1 MMRRESAERKPDC
14 RDGSDREVSMKRY
27 VVTISRQFGSMGRT
41 IARLMAWELGLNFYD
56 RDIVEETA
64 RRMGLPV
71 SVISAEEEN
80 VSSIYSKRKYPLGIG
95 MPNMQDEIFNVQ
107 KNIIE
112 DLAGKE
118 SCIIV
123 GRCADS
129 ILADMENRL
138 NVYIYAPYEK
148 RLSNC
153 TQILKMKEKE
163 ARKMIRE
170 VDRSRE
176 LYHRR
181 YCPEYTDAFSNRDLL
196 IDSSRFGVEKT
207 AEILAE
213 IVLDLFVMREE
224 KERWDGTA

>member
-1 MMRRESAERKPDC
+1 
-14 RDGSDREVSMKRY
+14 MKRF

-41 IARLMAWELGLNFYD
+41 IAQLMAWELGINFYD

-64 RRMGLPV
+64 KRMGLPI

-80 VSSIYSKRKYPLGIG
+80 VDSNYFKRQYPLGEGTSNI
-95 MPNMQDEIFNVQ
+95 QDEIFSIQ

-112 DLAGKE
+112 DLAKKE

-138 NVYIYAPYEK
+138 NIYIYAPYEK
-148 RLSNC
+148 RLENC
-153 TQILKMKEKE
+153 TKVLKMEEKK

-170 VDRSRE
+170 VDQSRE

-196 IDSSRFGVEKT
+196 IDSSRFGIEKT
-207 AEILAE
+207 AEMLAE
-213 IVLDLFVMREE
+213 IVLDLFVLGDERE
-224 KERWDGTA
+224 RRNGTAFSF

>member
-1 MMRRESAERKPDC
+1 
-14 RDGSDREVSMKRY
+14 MKQD

-41 IARLMAWELGLNFYD
+41 IAQLMAWDLGVNFYD

-64 RRMGLPV
+64 KRMGLPI
-71 SVISAEEEN
+71 SVISAKEEN
-80 VSSIYSKRKYPLGIG
+80 ANSVYFKRQYPLGMG
-95 MPNMQDEIFNVQ
+95 LSNMQDEIFSIQ

-112 DLAGKE
+112 DLAKKE

-138 NVYIYAPYEK
+138 SVYIYAPYEK
-148 RLSNC
+148 RFANC
-153 TQILKMKEKE
+153 TKILKMEEKV
-163 ARKMIRE
+163 ARRMIRE

-181 YCPEYTDAFSNRDLL
+181 YCPEYTDPFSNRDLL
-196 IDSSRFGVEKT
+196 IDSSRFGIEKT
-207 AEILAE
+207 AEMLSE
-213 IVLDLFVMREE
+213 IVRDLFVSGDE
-224 KERWDGTA
+224 KEKWNAAT

>member
-1 MMRRESAERKPDC
+1 MEQ
-14 RDGSDREVSMKRY
+14 Y
-27 VVTISRQFGSMGRT
+27 VITISRQFGSMGRT
-41 IARLMAWELGLNFYD
+41 IAKRMAEELGIDFYD

-64 RRMGLPV
+64 KRMGLPV
-71 SVISAEEEN
+71 SVISAKEEN
-80 VSSIYSKRKYPLGIG
+80 ANSIYFKRQYPLGMG
-95 MPNMQDEIFNVQ
+95 VSNMQDEIFSIQ

-112 DLAGKE
+112 DLAKKE

-129 ILADMENRL
+129 ILADYKNRIS
-138 NVYIYAPYEK
+138 VYIYAPYEK
-148 RLSNC
+148 RLQNC
-153 TQILKMKEKE
+153 TEILKMEEKT

-196 IDSSRFGVEKT
+196 IDSSRFGIEKT
-207 AEILAE
+207 AEILVKLA
-213 IVLDLFVMREE
+213 LDLYGGVLWTNE
-224 KERWDGTA
+224 

>member
-1 MMRRESAERKPDC
+1 
-14 RDGSDREVSMKRY
+14 MKQY

-41 IARLMAWELGLNFYD
+41 IAQLMAWDLGVNFYD

-64 RRMGLPV
+64 KRMGLPI
-71 SVISAEEEN
+71 SVISAKEEN
-80 VSSIYSKRKYPLGIG
+80 ANSVYFKRQYPLGMG
-95 MPNMQDEIFNVQ
+95 LSNMQDEIFSIQ

-112 DLAGKE
+112 DLAKTE

-138 NVYIYAPYEK
+138 SVYIYAPYEK
-148 RLSNC
+148 RFANC
-153 TQILKMKEKE
+153 TKILKMEEKV
-163 ARKMIRE
+163 ARRMIRE

-181 YCPEYTDAFSNRDLL
+181 YCPEYTDPFSNRDLL
-196 IDSSRFGVEKT
+196 IDSSRFGIEKT
-207 AEILAE
+207 AEMLSE
-213 IVLDLFVMREE
+213 IVRDLFVSGDE
-224 KERWDGTA
+224 KEKWNAAT

>member
-1 MMRRESAERKPDC
+1 
-14 RDGSDREVSMKRY
+14 MKQY

-41 IARLMAWELGLNFYD
+41 IAQLMAWDLGVNFYD

-64 RRMGLPV
+64 KRMGLPI
-71 SVISAEEEN
+71 SVISAKEEN
-80 VSSIYSKRKYPLGIG
+80 ANSVYFKRQYPLGMG
-95 MPNMQDEIFNVQ
+95 LSNMQDEIFSIQ

-112 DLAGKE
+112 DLAKKE

-138 NVYIYAPYEK
+138 SVYIYAPYEK
-148 RLSNC
+148 RFANC
-153 TQILKMKEKE
+153 TKILKMEEKV
-163 ARKMIRE
+163 ARRMIRE

-181 YCPEYTDAFSNRDLL
+181 YCPEYTDPFSNRDLL
-196 IDSSRFGVEKT
+196 IDSSRFGIEKT
-207 AEILAE
+207 AEMLSE
-213 IVLDLFVMREE
+213 IVRDLFVSGDE
-224 KERWDGTA
+224 KEKWNSAT

>member
-1 MMRRESAERKPDC
+1 
-14 RDGSDREVSMKRY
+14 MKQY

-41 IARLMAWELGLNFYD
+41 IAQLMAWDLGVNFYD

-64 RRMGLPV
+64 KRMGLPI
-71 SVISAEEEN
+71 SVISAKEEN
-80 VSSIYSKRKYPLGIG
+80 ADSVYFKRQYPLGMG
-95 MPNMQDEIFNVQ
+95 LSNMQDEIFSIQ

-112 DLAGKE
+112 DLAKKE

-138 NVYIYAPYEK
+138 SVYIYAPYEK
-148 RLSNC
+148 RFANC
-153 TQILKMKEKE
+153 TKILKMEEKV
-163 ARKMIRE
+163 ARRMIRE

-181 YCPEYTDAFSNRDLL
+181 YCPEYTDPFSNRDLL
-196 IDSSRFGVEKT
+196 IDSSRFGIEKT
-207 AEILAE
+207 AEMLSE
-213 IVLDLFVMREE
+213 IVRDLFVSGDE
-224 KERWDGTA
+224 KEKWNAAT